1 MDYYGLRGRGLS
13 GVVATALDLTASK
26 MWELLWG
33 DGLGF
38 WEGVWKRARLADAQK
53 PVVLKP
59 AKNALSFFSCRYKR
73 EDFILKKDL

>member
-1 MDYYGLRGRGLS
+1 MDYYGLRGRDLS

-33 DGLGF
+33 GRGWGSGKVFEREQGWQMLRNQWF
-38 WEGVWKRARLADAQK
+38 WNLHRMHF
-53 PVVLKP
+53 
-59 AKNALSFFSCRYKR
+59 LSFPADTR